1 MPGRN
6 GGRGVGRMLAEQG
19 LGADRSLGLHNVPD
33 SAGFFDCWWA
43 LFGNRDRERPATGIK
58 VPTGTQDLH

>member
-1 MPGRN
+1 
-6 GGRGVGRMLAEQG
+6 MLAEQG